1 MKDKKTKV
9 VKAKSKKGKK
19 KLSKKTT
26 KKSADSVDD
35 PAIIVIDDN
44 LEVDQEK
51 EMEERKAYLE
61 EARSQDSGDWLNIY
75 PFYWVIENMR
85 ALCLITIKPGT
96 IDKVITL
103 LVKKRKIAKE
113 ILPVTGR
120 ADVCVLLNG
129 SIDDINTTVMD
140 FKKIN
145 YIVSTETLI
154 EMEVDLGW

>member
-1 MKDKKTKV
+1 
-9 VKAKSKKGKK
+9 
-19 KLSKKTT
+19 
-26 KKSADSVDD
+26 
-35 PAIIVIDDN
+35 
-44 LEVDQEK
+44 
-51 EMEERKAYLE
+51 
-61 EARSQDSGDWLNIY
+61 
-75 PFYWVIENMR
+75 
-85 ALCLITIKPGT
+85 LITIKPGT
-96 IDKVITL
+96 IDKVITS

-129 SIDDINTTVMD
+129 SIDNINTTVMD